1 MSDPAPDSP
10 EGIAA
15 ASARI
20 ADTLAALPVEPRAAL
35 EALRARI
42 QAAAPEACE
51 AISYGMPAYRY
62 HGRPLVSYAAF
73 RDHCSFFPM
82 GPEVLDPY
90 RAQLAGFVQAKGTVH
105 FWPDRPLP
113 DGIVEGIV
121 RGRMAQID
129 AARTRA
135 AGSRGR

>member
-1 MSDPAPDSP
+1 MTDPKPDSP

-15 ASARI
+15 ASAHI
-20 ADTLAALPVEPRAAL
+20 AETLAALPAEQRAAL
-35 EALRARI
+35 EGLRARI
-42 QAAAPEACE
+42 TSVAPEAHE
-51 AISYGMPAYRY
+51 AISYAMPAYRY

-73 RDHCSFFPM
+73 KDHCSFFPM
-82 GPEVLDPY
+82 GPDVLEPY
-90 RAQLAGFVQAKGTVH
+90 RDQLAGFVQAKGTVH

-113 DGIVEGIV
+113 DGVVEGIV

-129 AARTRA
+129 AARTRG